1 MLIGVLLGA
10 SSSALAAVQLLGFV
24 EELCADE
31 SGFFE
36 LRIESEYV
44 ALVGERITV
53 RYDRDTKIFDPEN
66 YELTLEQSNIIEG
79 SHLRLLLDPE
89 SEKTEHDYRALFIWI
104 GD

>member
-1 MLIGVLLGA
+1 
-10 SSSALAAVQLLGFV
+10 
-24 EELCADE
+24 
-31 SGFFE
+31 

-79 SHLRLLLDPE
+79 SHLRLLLNPD
-89 SEKTEHDYRALFIWI
+89 SERTEHDHRALFIWI